1 MQNQP
6 PNQYLLGQN
15 QRNASRDYKETHN
28 YQHDIKHWEL
38 TASMQELDER
48 AIQSEKFFRRRFGFD
63 APLEQRRDVI
73 DLKNHLDLTDL
84 EISVLKKAGLLTI
97 CKGKRTSLCA
107 DRVVFAMGVYF
118 LATAIVVFGT
128 CSLAILNSGPW
139 GWKQVIGLSVVGLA
153 FAVMLWFS
161 SSISFHPLR
170 IMQQRG
176 IRLGQKWV
184 LREHRPL
191 LITTDEDVAG
201 DSSSMPPQ
209 ESHIFM

>member
-1 MQNQP
+1 MSNHPQGEFIMQNQP
-6 PNQYLLGQN
+6 PNQYLLGWN

-38 TASMQELDER
+38 TASMQELDEH

-84 EISVLKKAGLLTI
+84 EISVLKKAGLLTV

-118 LATAIVVFGT
+118 LATIIVVFGACVLGLLT
-128 CSLAILNSGPW
+128 SGQW
-139 GWKQVIGLSVVGLA
+139 GWKQVVGLA

-170 IMQQRG
+170 IMKQRG

-184 LREHRPL
+184 LREHVPL
-191 LITTDEDVAG
+191 QISDEDAELG
-201 DSSSMPPQ
+201 NTRGQ
-209 ESHIFM
+209 